1 MQKYKKYFVIFFV
14 TIFSL
19 LKLVNLHCYT
29 HKVDHIDGKP
39 CHVCELVLLDN
50 NTPLLLSEEV
60 LFVVLLISII
70 NYRKPIYYSLTIV
83 HKNIVK
89 FFFSRPPPILN
100 N

>member
-29 HKVDHIDGKP
+29 YKVDHIDGKP

-89 FFFSRPPPILN
+89 YFFSRPPPILN